1 MNSLSRR
8 KRWPWADPSG
18 GASHPKRQRAR
29 LGIVGRHLA
38 RLTAL
43 ALGIWLIWAPPSDAS
58 SASQLNPLTN
68 SNIDIDWAPL
78 ETVFEILQAEF
89 GIQEQVSPTRGLLGS
104 APAIKF
110 LAQAKRRFSR
120 SAVPTRVKFYDADGF
135 PAGGS
140 DLHCTPRLLIPIEV
154 GTRLRCYFYF
164 NPSTDPTAPRITRI
178 TFELPRSIL
187 APLSS
192 GPNASGGGL
201 GVGNDCS
208 RCEVYRM
215 RESNCGRDCTFM
227 NPYTPGASDAVDRC
241 YDRAAEC
248 RTAAARAFEP
258 CGSQCRS

>member
-8 KRWPWADPSG
+8 NRWPWMDQSG
-18 GASHPKRQRAR
+18 GTSHPTRQRAR
-29 LGIVGRHLA
+29 LGTVGQYLA

-43 ALGIWLIWAPPSDAS
+43 ALGIWLIWAPPSGAFPD
-58 SASQLNPLTN
+58 SQLDPL
-68 SNIDIDWAPL
+68 NIVDWAPL

-89 GIQEQVSPTRGLLGS
+89 GIQELVSPTKGLLGS

-110 LAQAKRRFSR
+110 LAQAKRRFSP
-120 SAVPTRVKFYDADGF
+120 SAVPTRVKFYDADDF

-140 DLHCTPRLLIPIEV
+140 DLHCTPRLLVPIEV
-154 GTRLRCYFYF
+154 GTRLRCYFK
-164 NPSTDPTAPRITRI
+164 PSTDPTAPRVKKI
-178 TFELPRSIL
+178 TFELRRSGL

-201 GVGNDCS
+201 GVGDDCS

-215 RESNCGRDCTFM
+215 RESNCGRDCSFM

-241 YDRAAEC
+241 HDRAAEC
-248 RTAAARAFEP
+248 RAAAARAFEQ
-258 CGSQCRS
+258 CESQCRR